1 MMPEQLA
8 LVLVGTNHRHAPIG
22 VREQLAARAHGRELI
37 GAVTGEAAVIEGVGV
52 STCNRCEIY
61 MVGEDSE
68 AMQNAAIERLAAYAH
83 RSPAELEPLLYT
95 LEGAPAVEH
104 LFSVAAGLD
113 SMVPGEAQI
122 LAQLRDAYADALD
135 LGSTGPV
142 SNRLF
147 HQALEAGK
155 RVRHET
161 AIGELNASVASV
173 AASLVRDRLGSLEQA
188 SVLVVGA
195 GKIAELVATNL
206 HGRGAREI
214 VVANRDPDRAAAVA
228 GRFGGRSVGL
238 DGLAGAVAE
247 ADVVVGSTLSEGY
260 LVTPQM
266 LTAGRPRVL
275 VDLALPRDIDPACGE
290 VEGVTLVNVDDL
302 EQDVRRNISLREGE
316 AQRAREIVVE
326 EVASFRGWMAALEVV
341 PAITSLRALAE
352 EIRLSELERM
362 DGRWESLSPHDRE
375 RLDQLT
381 RSMLNKLLHRPTVRL
396 KELAA
401 EGGENG
407 YAEAVSELF
416 GLEPAKPAR

>member
-1 MMPEQLA
+1 MSEQLA

-22 VREQLAARAHGRELI
+22 VREQLAARAHGRELVT
-37 GAVTGEAAVIEGVGV
+37 AVTGEGSVFEGVGV

-61 MVGEDSE
+61 MVGEDAG
-68 AMQNAAIERLAAYAH
+68 AMRTTAIARLAAYAH
-83 RSPAELEPLLYT
+83 RTPEELEPLLYT
-95 LEGAPAVEH
+95 LEGTPAVEH
-104 LFSVAAGLD
+104 LFAVAAGLD

-122 LAQLRDAYADALD
+122 LAQLRDAYADALE
-135 LGSTGPV
+135 LASTGPV

-173 AASLVRDRLGSLEQA
+173 AATLVRERLGPLDQA
-188 SVLVVGA
+188 RVLVVGA

-206 HGRGAREI
+206 HSGGAGEI
-214 VVANRDPDRAAAVA
+214 VVANRDPERAAAVA

-238 DGLAGAVAE
+238 DSLPQEVVE

-260 LVTPQM
+260 LVTPDM
-266 LTAGRPRVL
+266 LPPGRRRVL
-275 VDLALPRDIDPACGE
+275 VDLALPRDIDPACGD
-290 VEGVTLVNVDDL
+290 VAGVTLVNVDDL

-316 AQRAREIVVE
+316 AERAREIVGE
-326 EVASFRGWMAALEVV
+326 EVAAFRGWMAALDVV

-352 EIRLSELERM
+352 DIRLAELDRM
-362 DGRWESLSPHDRE
+362 DSRWEGMTEHDRE

-401 EGGENG
+401 EGGQNG

>member
-1 MMPEQLA
+1 MPDQLA

-22 VREQLAARAHGRELI
+22 VREQLAARAHGRELVT
-37 GAVTGEAAVIEGVGV
+37 AVTAEDSVMEGVGV

-61 MVGEDSE
+61 MVGEDAA
-68 AMQNAAIERLAAYAH
+68 AMQQTAVSRLAAYAH
-83 RSPAELEPLLYT
+83 RSPQELQPLLYT
-95 LEGAPAVEH
+95 LEGTAAIEH
-104 LFSVAAGLD
+104 LFAVAAGLD

-122 LAQLRDAYADALD
+122 LAQLRDAYADALE

-173 AASLVRDRLGSLEQA
+173 AASLVRERLGPLDGAQ
-188 SVLVVGA
+188 VLIVGA

-206 HGRGAREI
+206 PGRGADGI
-214 VVANRDPDRAAAVA
+214 VVANRDPGRAAAVA

-238 DGLAGAVAE
+238 DELAGEVAA
-247 ADVVVGSTLSEGY
+247 ADVVVSSTLSDGH
-260 LVTPQM
+260 LITSGM
-266 LTAGRPRVL
+266 LPPGRRRVL
-275 VDLALPRDIDPACGE
+275 VDLALPRDIDPACGD
-290 VEGVTLVNVDDL
+290 VDGVTLVNVDDL
-302 EQDVRRNISLREGE
+302 EGDVRRNISLREGE
-316 AQRAREIVVE
+316 AERAREIVGE
-326 EVASFRGWMAALEVV
+326 EVASFRGWLAALEVV
-341 PAITSLRALAE
+341 PAITSLRAMAEDIRLAE
-352 EIRLSELERM
+352 LGRM
-362 DGRWESLSPHDRE
+362 EGRWEGLTEHDRE

-416 GLEPAKPAR
+416 GLEPVKPAR